1 MRANGVAAALRESL
15 GHEATLGLLDLFE
28 TEEEIWSTRMLSV
41 IAERY
46 ERRLSEEIGGL
57 RVALVREIHDARV
70 ETFKWAFFFS
80 VGQVAAMAGLL
91 TIIFRVTG
99 R

>member
-1 MRANGVAAALRESL
+1 MRANGVAVALQESL

-28 TEEEIWSTRMLSV
+28 TEEEIWSTRMLSMA
-41 IAERY
+41 AERY
-46 ERRLSEEIGGL
+46 ERRLSEEIGDL

-70 ETFKWAFFFS
+70 DTFKWAFFFW

-91 TIIFRVTG
+91 TIMFRVTG

>member
-1 MRANGVAAALRESL
+1 MRANGVASARRERV

-28 TEEEIWSTRMLSV
+28 TEQEIWSARMLSV
-41 IAERY
+41 TVERQ
-46 ERRLSEEIGGL
+46 ERRLSEEIADL

-70 ETFKWAFFFS
+70 DTFKWAFLFWI
-80 VGQVAAMAGLL
+80 GQVAAMAGLL
-91 TIIFRVTG
+91 ALMFRITG

>member
-1 MRANGVAAALRESL
+1 MRANGVAPALRESL

-41 IAERY
+41 TAERY
-46 ERRLSEEIGGL
+46 ERRLSEEIGSL

-70 ETFKWAFFFS
+70 DTFKWAFFFW

-91 TIIFRVTG
+91 AIMFRITG